1 MDNEKEDIKQYIFM
15 MNDKLDRI
23 LEKMETNGEKINKH
37 IDFIETIYTKV
48 KSPFG
53 YLMESVNKIIK
64 PEDVK
69 NNILDK

>member
-1 MDNEKEDIKQYIFM
+1 MNNEEDVKQELIII
-15 MNDKLDRI
+15 NNKLDRI
-23 LEKMETNGEKINKH
+23 LELMETNSEKMNTH

-69 NNILDK
+69 NNILHK